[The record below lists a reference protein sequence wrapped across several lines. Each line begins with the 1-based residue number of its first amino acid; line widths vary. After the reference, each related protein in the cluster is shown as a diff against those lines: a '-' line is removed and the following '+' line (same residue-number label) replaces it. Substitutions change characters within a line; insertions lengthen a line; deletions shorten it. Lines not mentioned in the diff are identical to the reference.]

1 MNKTVT
7 INISGIIFHIEED
20 AFESLS
26 KYLADIKSYFSNTEG
41 GNEIMS
47 DIESR
52 IAELLQERTSASKQ
66 VVLMSDV
73 EVVKNVMGKPE
84 DFGGE
89 HTKKETENRNN
100 GYNNEYQQKTKRKLF
115 RDPDDK
121 AIGGVCSG
129 LAAYFDV
136 DTVWIRLAMF
146 LLIFFGGLSLWVYII
161 LWMVIPQAKTT
172 ADKFA
177 MRGEPANI
185 NNIYQSFK
193 EEAEDVKNRFNKNKD
208 SYRQQFKDTGR
219 TVKNNGSIFLHGL
232 FNLIGRAIG
241 LFLLI
246 LGCVLLFT
254 YVLSVFG
261 ISFADSN
268 IHASHWKSVIF
279 ESTSNYVLGV
289 IAFIIVFGIPV
300 FMLVYAGIKLL
311 FRLSYSNKWLNLS
324 LGMLWLLGLIIGIYV
339 TASTLMQF
347 SENTKLKEVVEL
359 KSLGDTIVVKLNPV
373 YNTLKQLNVEKDGDL
388 DTELNNQH
396 GGYHF
401 AETSNGLSIIGF
413 AGLDVIES
421 SNDSVEMV
429 IYQSAKGKTK
439 KEANANA
446 KAISYTYQQS
456 GNQLIFDEVFSVA
469 AGTKFRVQEVD
480 LKLKLPKGKVIY
492 FDKSVKHLLDDV
504 ENTTNTWDGDMVA
517 RRWKM
522 TEKGLECIDCNN
534 LDNLKNDEDET
545 DEKKKNITINNEGIK
560 VNGDEAEIKIDG
572 NGVRIKTKDKDEEE
586 KN

>member
-26 KYLADIKSYFSNTEG
+26 KYLADIKGYFSSTEG

-52 IAELLQERTSASKQ
+52 IAELLQERISASKQ

-89 HTKKETENRNN
+89 SNTADNNRNN
-100 GYNNEYQQKTKRKLF
+100 NAYQDTFQQKIKRKLF

-121 AIGGVCSG
+121 TIGGVCSG

-172 ADKFA
+172 ADRFA

-193 EEAEDVKNRFNKNKD
+193 EEAEDVKNRFHKNKD
-208 SYRQQFKDTGR
+208 SYRQQFRDTGR
-219 TVKNNGSIFLHGL
+219 SVKNNSTLFLHGL
-232 FNLIGRAIG
+232 FNLVGRAMG
-241 LFLLI
+241 LFLLLLGVI
-246 LGCVLLFT
+246 LLIA
-254 YVLSVFG
+254 YAMSVFG

-279 ESTSNYVLGV
+279 ESTTNYVLGV
-289 IAFIIVFGIPV
+289 ISFIIVFGIPV

-311 FRLSYSNKWLNLS
+311 FRLNYSNKWLNLS

-347 SENTKLKEVVEL
+347 SQNTKLKEVVEL
-359 KSLGDTIVVKLNPV
+359 TSFGDTLVVKLNPSF
-373 YNTLKQLNVEKDGDL
+373 NTLKQLNVEKDGDL
-388 DTELNNQH
+388 DNDLNKQH

-401 AETSNGLSIIGF
+401 AETTDGLSIIGF

-421 SNDSVEMV
+421 SNDSIELVV
-429 IYQSAKGKTK
+429 YQSAKGNTK

-446 KAISYTYQQS
+446 KAINYHYSQS

-469 AGTKFRVQEVD
+469 AGTKFRLQEVD

-492 FDKSVKHLLDDV
+492 LDKSVKHLLDDV
-504 ENTTNTWDGDMVA
+504 ENTTNTWDGDMVG

-522 TEKGLECIDCNN
+522 TEKGLECIDCDN
-534 LDNLKNDEDET
+534 LDNIKNENDEEN
-545 DEKKKNITINNEGIK
+545 EKTKNITINDKGIK
-560 VNGDEAEIKIDG
+560 VNGEEAEIKIDQ
-572 NGVRIKTKDKDEEE
+572 NGIRIKSHEKDETE